1 MKLAILIDN
10 HDRIHSVTVV
20 EDKTEEEINSILE
33 KCTLFSGFHFKVEEV
48 ESRLHEAIDFIM
60 GRKAYI
66 KTYDMNRL
74 VEKMLSLEEDINRLH
89 SNMEAVKAEFSDLTK

>member
-1 MKLAILIDN
+1 MKLAILLDVHN
-10 HDRIHSVTVV
+10 KIHSVIVV
-20 EDKTEEEINSILE
+20 ENLNEAEINALLQQYKI
-33 KCTLFSGFHFKVEEV
+33 GQNFHFKVEEV

-60 GRKAYI
+60 GRKDYI

-89 SNMEAVKAEFSDLTK
+89 SNMEAVKAEFSVLTK

>member
-1 MKLAILIDN
+1 MKLAILLDVHN
-10 HDRIHSVTVV
+10 KIHSVIVV
-20 EDKTEEEINSILE
+20 ENLKEAEINALLQQYKI
-33 KCTLFSGFHFKVEEV
+33 GPNFHFKVEEV

-60 GRKAYI
+60 GRKSYI

-89 SNMEAVKAEFSDLTK
+89 SNMEAVKAEFQDLTK